1 MVSTSRCV
9 PKGNENICS
18 QADWYQNVPSS
29 FVIAQMFIMR
39 RIVDPVI
46 LTQWNTTQPQKGK
59 DKACSHVDGPQ
70 KHMLVLARSVRQED
84 ERSIQSG
91 KEEVKLYMFR

>member
-1 MVSTSRCV
+1 MGSTSRRL

-29 FVIAQMFIMR
+29 FVIAQMFIVR

-46 LTQWNTTQPQKGK
+46 LTQWSTTQP
-59 DKACSHVDGPQ
+59 
-70 KHMLVLARSVRQED
+70 
-84 ERSIQSG
+84 
-91 KEEVKLYMFR
+91 